1 MESTSDSD
9 LSEDTRELVRRGLA
23 TARRKRRIPTTQLNS
38 GQERFLVSN
47 MDTSNVRHPSRRGV
61 SFGDTSI
68 HGLAVADVET
78 ANSQNHNIYRPT
90 FDIDRPR

>member
-1 MESTSDSD
+1 
-9 LSEDTRELVRRGLA
+9 
-23 TARRKRRIPTTQLNS
+23 
-38 GQERFLVSN
+38 

-78 ANSQNHNIYRPT
+78 ANSQNHNNNIV
-90 FDIDRPR
+90 FMWQQDSLLQKKIIFIS